1 MFDSVFVPLVSTATF
16 ATWLL
21 TRSSRKVGIA
31 VDRPGV
37 TVPLAAH
44 SRPMETICA
53 GDGTDRHR
61 VDVADV
67 GVDVAC
73 WTRRVWADWGAPF
86 AARFPAAS
94 RRARTLDSALGS
106 CAPRSSSRTF
116 GTNGEVEATRS
127 GTVAGISGDS
137 GEATSEVA
145 NVISASSVA
154 FSGVAFSRGRC
165 SAASSGVPG
174 PIRTLVGDGSIV
186 FLGNAG
192 AGVVSPAGSAK
203 KKPSSLLFSFP
214 SAGGLGA
221 ISRGATELV
230 ASRIARV
237 ALMSVDRLV

>member
-1 MFDSVFVPLVSTATF
+1 
-16 ATWLL
+16 
-21 TRSSRKVGIA
+21 
-31 VDRPGV
+31 
-37 TVPLAAH
+37 
-44 SRPMETICA
+44 METICA

-116 GTNGEVEATRS
+116 GTNGEVEATARS
-127 GTVAGISGDS
+127 GTVAGRSGDS
-137 GEATSEVA
+137 GEATSSSTLSPSDGEVA
-145 NVISASSVA
+145 NVISASAPSSVA